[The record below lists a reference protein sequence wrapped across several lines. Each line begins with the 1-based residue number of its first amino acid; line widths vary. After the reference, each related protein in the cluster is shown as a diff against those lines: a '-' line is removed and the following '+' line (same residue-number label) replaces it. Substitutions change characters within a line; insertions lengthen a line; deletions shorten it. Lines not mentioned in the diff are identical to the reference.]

1 MNRTVLF
8 FSFLFVSCAVLG
20 QGDSRKIGFDFDLGG
35 AVPTNGSVSN
45 VFHLGMDV
53 SMGPKLVLTKKRDLW
68 LKVVGGFQLYS
79 KSSNVASSSGD
90 SNSVTEDL
98 RTWKAGLEVQYFL
111 FQRRRLSIE
120 PLVRI
125 NYNWVANY
133 YSETIGY
140 DPTTNT
146 TTIGKS
152 DNALSG
158 NGLSYDLGL
167 RIRKGLIYLKL
178 DYEYYRPKL
187 NVDKQLVSEAATE
200 GLIIPASQTFDL
212 SSFNFGLGVTF

>member
-1 MNRTVLF
+1 MNRTVLY

-20 QGDSRKIGFDFDLGG
+20 QGGDRKIGFDFDLGG
-35 AVPTNGSVSN
+35 AIPTNGSISN

-53 SMGPKLVLTKKRDLW
+53 SMGPKLALTKKRNLW
-68 LKVVGGFQLYS
+68 LKAVGGFRLYA
-79 KSSNVASSSGD
+79 KSSDVVGSSGD
-90 SNSVTEDL
+90 SNSVTEHFT
-98 RTWKAGLEVQYFL
+98 TWKAGLEIQYFVYQGHR
-111 FQRRRLSIE
+111 FSIE
-120 PLVRI
+120 PLARI
-125 NYNWVANY
+125 DYNWSSNY

-140 DPTTNT
+140 DPTSNT

-158 NGLSYDLGL
+158 NGVSYDLGL
-167 RIRKGLIYLKL
+167 RVRKGLLYLKL

-187 NVDKQLVSEAATE
+187 TVNKDLVADAATE
-200 GLIIPASQTFDL
+200 GFIIPSSQTFDL